1 MRKTCI
7 YLFILALLLGF
18 GCVENPEKPP
28 EVKPFIPSADGKITI
43 TQMESY
49 IKASRAL
56 NEAMTKYSDMIKEFV
71 AKYKVDADLSQMS
84 DSTFMNS
91 NPDVKKAWEDLMA
104 EWMKMQEK
112 AYKNAGIVEEEF
124 NWIGGAL
131 TDSINTD
138 IQKQV
143 EKALTSVTEPEKDKG
158 KKEIK

>member
-1 MRKTCI
+1 MRKACI
-7 YLFILALLLGF
+7 YLFILALGLGF
-18 GCVENPEKPP
+18 GCAEKPEKPP
-28 EVKPFIPSADGKITI
+28 EVKPFTPPSDGKITI

-49 IKASRAL
+49 IKASKAL

-71 AKYKVDADLSQMS
+71 AKYKVDQDLSQMS

-104 EWMKMQEK
+104 EWMKMQEE

-124 NWIGGAL
+124 NWTGGAL
-131 TDSINTD
+131 TDEINTD

-143 EKALTSVTEPEKDKG
+143 EKALTPVTDPEKDKG